1 MTETGTPDVG
11 FIKKRDGRGE
21 RFDGAKI
28 VEAMRRAF
36 EDVADEQAAARGLIA
51 GHGASAPAVSA
62 DELEALL
69 ASIEQAMDR
78 DAVDCVEGVQ
88 DLVERALMERGHFEV
103 AKSYILYRHE
113 RAEKRAVRVEL
124 ARAVAGLGGGIACEE
139 GLVAAGVPS
148 AADDDTATAPKD
160 RLAEDLDRTL
170 ARIQR
175 DFDDP
180 AYDLAMLS
188 ARFRALTGAGQ
199 DADAR
204 LGALI
209 RAAVELTSQEAPR
222 WEMIA
227 ARLLDLSFVRR
238 LTATRRELG
247 IASFGELVRH
257 LTERGLYGDYIL
269 AAYSVSELE
278 EAAAF
283 MVPERDELFAYSG
296 LDLLINRYV
305 IRAHDHTPLESPQE
319 MFLGIALHLAM
330 NEELTQ
336 RLSWVERFYDMLSK
350 LEVTMATPTLSN
362 ARKPDHQL
370 SSCFIDTVPDSL
382 VGIYRSIDNFA
393 QVSKYGGG
401 MGMYL
406 GKVRATGG
414 SIRGFEGVAGG
425 VIRWI
430 RVINDTAVAVD
441 QLGMRQGAVAVYLDA
456 WHRDLPEF
464 LNLRTNN
471 GDDRMKAHDVFPAVC
486 YPDLFWRMAEESLD
500 QDWHLMCPH
509 DILQVKGYALEDS
522 YGEEWERRYR
532 DCVADPRIPKRRIL
546 IKDLVRL
553 ILKSAVETGTP
564 FAFMRDAVNRANPNG
579 HEGVIYCS
587 NLCTE
592 IAQNT
597 SAIEEVTR
605 EVVTEDGDTVVVT
618 TTRPGDFVVC
628 NLASLSLGRLPVEDD
643 ETMGRVIETAVR
655 ALDNVIDLNFYALP
669 YARITNHRYRSIGLG
684 VSGYHH
690 MLARRGISW
699 ESEDHLAFADEVFE
713 RINYHA
719 IRASERLAEERGAY
733 GLFEGS
739 DWQTGAYFAKR
750 GYCSLS
756 GEVAEVREGAM
767 GSERWGELAEAVAR
781 NGVRNAYLLAIAPT
795 SSTSILSGT
804 TPGIDPIMRKFFL
817 EEKKGS
823 MLPRVAPELS
833 PRTYWYYKPAHY
845 IEQTWSVR
853 AAGVRQRHIDQA
865 QSMNLYITNDYT
877 LRQVLRL
884 YLEAWRRG
892 VKTIYY
898 VRSKSLEVEECES
911 CSA

>member
-11 FIKKRDGRGE
+11 FIKKRDGRSE

-51 GHGASAPAVSA
+51 GHGASAPAVSV

-148 AADDDTATAPKD
+148 AADDAAAVVPKD
-160 RLAEDLDRTL
+160 HLAEDLDRTL

-227 ARLLDLSFVRR
+227 ARLLDLSFMRH
-238 LTATRRELG
+238 LAATRRELG
-247 IASFGELVRH
+247 IASFGELVRY

-269 AAYSVSELE
+269 ASYSVSELE

-283 MVPERDELFAYSG
+283 MVSERDELFAYSG

-305 IRAHDHTPLESPQE
+305 IRTHDHTPLESPQE

-330 NEELTQ
+330 NEEPTQ
-336 RLSWVERFYDMLSK
+336 RLAWVKRFYDMLSK

-509 DILQVKGYALEDS
+509 DILQVKGYALEDF
-522 YGEEWERRYR
+522 YGDEWERRYR
-532 DCVADPRIPKRRIL
+532 DCVADPRISKRRIL

-597 SAIEEVTR
+597 SAIEEVAR

-643 ETMGRVIETAVR
+643 ETMGHVIETAVR

-699 ESEDHLAFADEVFE
+699 EGEDHLAFADEVFE

-750 GYCSLS
+750 GYCSSS

-804 TPGIDPIMRKFFL
+804 TPGIDPIMHKFFL